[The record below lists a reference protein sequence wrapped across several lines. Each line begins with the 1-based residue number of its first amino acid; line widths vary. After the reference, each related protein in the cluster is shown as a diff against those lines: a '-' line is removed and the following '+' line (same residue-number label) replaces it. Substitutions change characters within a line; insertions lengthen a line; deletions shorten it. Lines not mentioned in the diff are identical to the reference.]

1 MTTLYTLTK
10 KSNYP
15 PSTLL
20 QLPKLISKRIA
31 DISSNEFIFNQPIPY
46 YDGALKKSGYNV
58 SLRCSQHKIKM

>member
-10 KSNYP
+10 NSNYP
-15 PSTLL
+15 PSILL

-46 YDGALKKSGYNV
+46 YDDALKKSG
-58 SLRCSQHKIKM
+58 